1 VLRGGH
7 GDPEHSE
14 DIDESDVAVRNTDWR
29 AVALV
34 SGVFLGF
41 AAFVQPLGWIAATLL
56 FFGVAASLGARPWL
70 RVLAVAVVMA
80 FATYLVF
87 VRGLG
92 VPLPNGP
99 LEGVL

>member
-1 VLRGGH
+1 VEGTPTGGLS
-7 GDPEHSE
+7 HS
-14 DIDESDVAVRNTDWR
+14 SARC
-29 AVALV
+29 
-34 SGVFLGF
+34 FLGF
-41 AAFVQPLGWIAATLL
+41 AAFVRPLGWISAATLL

-70 RVLAVAVVMA
+70 RVAAIAVVMA